1 MKEIDFEHLCYAS
14 WQPNEPLKLRKDIFT
29 IELNAKKYSG
39 EAEVW
44 VRLLPK
50 AKLEIKTKL
59 SNGGEFGDFLN
70 TNNARFYIGKN
81 SVEIPGFFTSISGDS
96 MTWVPKSEPIF
107 LDHGV
112 TSINL
117 LTFHLFNFINFIGMR
132 RSIVMH
138 WGDWKIEIR
147 SLTSTVETFKYL
159 KEKGGYG
166 LTHVGCLRKSNGDL
180 LSDQDAKNIMEALRY
195 FFSFANGSQCSP
207 VVFQGFDDDCNK
219 IWESWNSPDEPWH
232 EKVSWLNHHNMNQLA
247 DLFPL
252 FMDKWEDESWRAAF
266 HDVIYWYLRSNFSSH
281 GIDVGIILTQT
292 AIERLSFEYAVQY
305 KKLISSEGFKKLWAS
320 DKFRLLFSSLEIP
333 IDIPIILSK
342 MHGLAQKSNFSDAPH
357 ILTELRNL
365 LVHPDNKSK
374 INLNEIICDTWNLG
388 LWYLEMTLLRL
399 CGYDGKYHN
408 RLKLG
413 LGWDGEEESVPWNK
427 NVSNK

>member
-1 MKEIDFEHLCYAS
+1 
-14 WQPNEPLKLRKDIFT
+14 
-29 IELNAKKYSG
+29 
-39 EAEVW
+39 

-59 SNGGEFGDFLN
+59 SNGGEFYDLLS
-70 TNNARFYIGKN
+70 TNNARFYLGKN
-81 SVEIPGFFTSISGDS
+81 PVEIPGFFTSISGDS

-107 LDHGV
+107 PDDGV
-112 TSINL
+112 TSIKL
-117 LTFHLFNFINFIGMR
+117 LTFHLFNFNDFIGTR
-132 RSIVMH
+132 RLIKNIDNTSYAINSIVMH
-138 WGDWKIEIR
+138 WGDWQVEIR

-159 KEKGGYG
+159 KEIGGYG
-166 LTHVGCLRKSNGDL
+166 LTHIGCLRKSNDDL
-180 LSDQDAKNIMEALRY
+180 FSDQDAKNIMEALRF

-207 VVFQGFDDDCNK
+207 VICQGFGEDGNK
-219 IWESWNSPDEPWH
+219 IWESWNSPHEPWR
-232 EKVSWLNHHNMNQLA
+232 EKMSLLNPHNMKHLA

-252 FMDKWEDESWRAAF
+252 FMKKWKDESWRASF

-320 DKFRLLFSSLEIP
+320 DKFRLLFSSLDIP

-357 ILTELRNL
+357 ILTEVRNS
-365 LVHPDNKSK
+365 LVHPDKKSK
-374 INLNEIICDTWNLG
+374 INLNEIIFDTWDLG

-399 CGYDGKYHN
+399 CGYDGKYQN
-408 RLKLG
+408 RLKR
-413 LGWDGEEESVPWNK
+413 GWVGEEECVPWK
-427 NVSNK
+427 KSKQ